1 MIVLLLLLL
10 FLPARAQD
18 CISSSA
24 YEYGLSP
31 LLVEAIQQVE
41 SGGNPF
47 AVNVQVENQAEP
59 RFRELL
65 KRLSVRH
72 LVSRGRY
79 VVFSIFPESRE
90 QAEEILRFVYR
101 NPAVRSYDV
110 GLMQINKYWIE
121 KYGLRPE
128 WLLDKCYNVKWGTY
142 ILSNLVR
149 RYGYTWEA
157 IWRYNGSRRYAD
169 RVLRKVESLCVAKY
183 SDNEYCRK
191 YFNTAI
197 GR

>member
-1 MIVLLLLLL
+1 MIALLLLLL
-10 FLPARAQD
+10 LLPAGAQAD

-41 SGGNPF
+41 SDGNPF
-47 AVNVQVENQAEP
+47 AINVQIEEQAEF
-59 RFRELL
+59 RFREFLE
-65 KRLSVRH
+65 RLSVRYS
-72 LVSRGRY
+72 VSRGRY
-79 VVFSIFPESRE
+79 VIFSIFPESRE

-128 WLLDKCYNVKWGTY
+128 WLLNRCYNVKWGTY
-142 ILSNLVR
+142 ILSSLVQ

-157 IWRYNGSRRYAD
+157 VWRYNGSRKYAD
-169 RVLRKVESLCVAKY
+169 RVLRRIESLCRVKY
-183 SDNEYCRK
+183 SDNKYCQK
-191 YFNTAI
+191 YFNIA